1 MPLCVPQVIHL
12 TWSPGVKSKQTLAD
26 DNRSVYL
33 DIYLFIHIYFI
44 IYISILD
51 LYIYRSVSVITSL
64 KIHGQPWS
72 QAVYN
77 SGKASVQARL
87 ILLEVIKIFAE
98 NNWRLACNVNL
109 ESTADSLVF
118 QWCPN
123 LDMDEFRFCAI
134 SLNRYDRLRLVRTPV
149 GLVGAIKESV
159 IKHWYLGL
167 QKTRDY
173 HGTVELKLGG
183 CPWWADS
190 NDAVESRYFV
200 STLIGLLKVNGW
212 QVCGTMDLTR

>member
-1 MPLCVPQVIHL
+1 MLEKVIKVGTTLTQEKDLLNACLKVIHL

-26 DNRSVYL
+26 DN
-33 DIYLFIHIYFI
+33 
-44 IYISILD
+44 
-51 LYIYRSVSVITSL
+51 RSVSVITSL

-98 NNWRLACNVNL
+98 NNWRLASNVNL
-109 ESTADSLVF
+109 ESTADTLVF

-134 SLNRYDRLRLVRTPV
+134 SLNRYDRLRLVRTPA
-149 GLVGAIKESV
+149 GLVGAIKEAV

-200 STLIGLLKVNGW
+200 STLIGILKVNGW